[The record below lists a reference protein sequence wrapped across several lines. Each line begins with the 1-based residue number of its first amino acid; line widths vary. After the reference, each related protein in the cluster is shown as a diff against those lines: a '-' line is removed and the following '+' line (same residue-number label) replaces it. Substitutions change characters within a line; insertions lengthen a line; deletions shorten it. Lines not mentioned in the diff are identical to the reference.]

1 MADGRALNLLAAKIR
16 VCTLCQ
22 LHTDR
27 LNAVPGEGAA
37 NAQIFLI
44 GEAPGRREDELGR
57 PFVGTAGSVLDTA
70 LKRAGL
76 NRPKLFITNAVKCRP
91 PANRAPRRDEVAM
104 CRPYL
109 IAQVQAV
116 RPRVIVTLGGTA
128 LRDLLGQSPRIA
140 VARHSAL
147 DFGGIPVIATYH
159 PASSRYDRRIAATI
173 ARDLRRAAR
182 AALAE
187 PQRIRSR
194 PPVPG
199 RATREATSAGAAVF
213 GQGGKILLL
222 RRADEEI
229 WCLPKGTVE
238 PGETYE
244 VAAVRE
250 VREETGLDARVVGP
264 LTEVRY
270 RFYWPPVK
278 ANFDKRVFYFLARR
292 VRGRLG
298 LEPTFDRARW
308 CTRSDALRFLHY
320 ENDKD
325 VIRAAFAAWRKV
337 TGRTP
342 VRHRGASS

>member
-1 MADGRALNLLAAKIR
+1 MADGRALSLLAGKIR
-16 VCTLCQ
+16 VCTLCR
-22 LHTDR
+22 LHTKR
-27 LNAVPGEGAA
+27 LNAVPGEGPA

-44 GEAPGRREDELGR
+44 GEAPGRQEDERGL

-70 LKRAGL
+70 LRAAGL
-76 NRPKLFITNAVKCRP
+76 NRSKLFVTNAVKCRP

-109 IAQVQAV
+109 IAQIQAV

-128 LRDLLGQSPRIA
+128 LRDLLGPSPRIA
-140 VARHSAL
+140 VARHSPL
-147 DFGGIPVIATYH
+147 EYGGIPVIATYH
-159 PASSRYDRRIAATI
+159 PASSRYNRGIGAMI

-182 AALAE
+182 AARE
-187 PQRIRSR
+187 GPRRIRSR

-199 RATREATSAGAAVF
+199 GATREAQSAGAALF
-213 GQGGKILLL
+213 GHGGKVLLL

-238 PGETYE
+238 PGETFE

-270 RFYWPPVK
+270 QFYWPPVG
-278 ANFDKRVFYFLARR
+278 ANIDKRVFYFLARR

-308 CTRSDALRFLHY
+308 CTRSDALRRLHY

-337 TGRTP
+337 TGRT
-342 VRHRGASS
+342 RARGRGASN